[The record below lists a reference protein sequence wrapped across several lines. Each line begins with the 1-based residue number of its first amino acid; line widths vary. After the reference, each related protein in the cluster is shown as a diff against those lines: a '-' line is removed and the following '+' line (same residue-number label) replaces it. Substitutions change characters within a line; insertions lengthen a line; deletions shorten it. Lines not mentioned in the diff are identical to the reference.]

1 MKNYFDLIV
10 LIQSYPNLIHALNYA
25 LNNCDKKV
33 LILINGDRNIFKFV
47 NNIIKHEN
55 ITTQIYGNNIFLT
68 SRIFSW
74 LLPIYVIYLN
84 FRIPTFESNK
94 KLITYSNWCNIGAL
108 FHFKTK
114 SKIVSNLIAY
124 QEERYTIQGIG
135 TKNLPLYITILNFF
149 TNDMLERK
157 RYIYEEDGQTK
168 SVESHS
174 YGIRKRINISATIHA
189 PREGEYSLIK
199 ESIKDESMPFILYIE
214 KNLLKTKAISFFNF
228 IKLNLSIYR
237 LGEKNNITIGV
248 KFKPRDRYFFRKYFY
263 RILGFKILPSYIP
276 VQLFCIQDNCK
287 YIIGFSSSSMAENY
301 DKPVFCFGSINDLF
315 NSSVYGNINSLRQRS
330 VNSDFIIFLEER
342 IDLENLS

>member
-199 ESIKDESMPFILYIE
+199 ESITTSVLIANREATSLRWRGNFGYIS
-214 KNLLKTKAISFFNF
+214 TFV
-228 IKLNLSIYR
+228 IYTACR
-237 LGEKNNITIGV
+237 PAN
-248 KFKPRDRYFFRKYFY
+248 
-263 RILGFKILPSYIP
+263 SQ
-276 VQLFCIQDNCK
+276 QLCVI
-287 YIIGFSSSSMAENY
+287 IIGIT
-301 DKPVFCFGSINDLF
+301 VGI
-315 NSSVYGNINSLRQRS
+315 VR
-330 VNSDFIIFLEER
+330 
-342 IDLENLS
+342 